1 MSQFLEFTVL
11 GLILGSVYAI
21 SATGLVVTYTTSG
34 VFNFAHG
41 AVGMIAA
48 YGYWELVTHHVPA
61 ALAMVL
67 IILVGA
73 PLLGVII
80 EWLLMRRLLGD
91 TGERPIMVTLGLL
104 SILIG
109 MALVVFGENRGDTL
123 NPLVGGTFRIL
134 GVGVTSQDLVIAG
147 AAAAIAVALRV
158 LFHSFR
164 LGVALR
170 AVVDDPELL
179 ATSGASPVAM
189 SRTGWVLGSV
199 LAALAGVLL
208 AQQQQTSLDTYTLAL
223 LVVSGFA
230 AAVFGRLRSVP
241 LTYAGGLVLGL
252 AVIYFGSY
260 AQPHLGSWGPDLSA
274 ALPMI
279 FLFGVLIAL
288 PSVRLRAVGK
298 LTTLRPPRVASGWE
312 SLAAAAAFFLVAV
325 ACSLTLS
332 GTVVGGNSSFGVVL
346 DHTMAYGIVGLS
358 LVLLIGYAGQ
368 VSLCQ
373 FAFMGIGAFLMGKVA
388 GGGSLLGLLLAVV
401 VCAAIG
407 ALIALP
413 TVRLRGLYF
422 ALATFA
428 FADAAY
434 TGIFPDT
441 RVLGQ
446 GLNVGQ
452 IVLPGLSFGGNRA
465 VFLLLAGAFVLSAL
479 LVLAIRR
486 SLFGRRLVALQ
497 DSPAAYATVGLNAA
511 FTKVAVFAIAAGLAG
526 LAGAL
531 YGTAAGIV
539 GTSDFDIFT
548 GVIFVLFVVVWGVRT
563 VSGAFLAALSFA
575 VLTHVWTNGVGL
587 FAGAGIVLIGWAPN
601 GIIGMTWLSRLV
613 PHRPGAGRRA
623 STHDAASLVGVVD
636 TREGDIRAAG

>member
-312 SLAAAAAFFLVAV
+312 SLVAAAAFFLVAV

>member
-465 VFLLLAGAFVLSAL
+465 VFLLLAGAFALSAL

-623 STHDAASLVGVVD
+623 PTPDAASLVGVVE

>member
-134 GVGVTSQDLVIAG
+134 GVGVTSQDLVIAA
-147 AAAAIAVALRV
+147 AAAAIAIALRV

-465 VFLLLAGAFVLSAL
+465 VFLLLAGAFALSAL

-613 PHRPGAGRRA
+613 PHRPGAGRRVPT
-623 STHDAASLVGVVD
+623 SDAASLVGVVE

>member
-147 AAAAIAVALRV
+147 AAAAIAIALRV
-158 LFHSFR
+158 LFHSLR

-312 SLAAAAAFFLVAV
+312 SLIAAAAFCLVAV
-325 ACSLTLS
+325 VCSLTLS

-358 LVLLIGYAGQ
+358 LILLIGYAGQ

-373 FAFMGIGAFLMGKVA
+373 FSFMGIGAFLMGKVA

-465 VFLLLAGAFVLSAL
+465 VFLLLAGAFALSAL

-601 GIIGMTWLSRLV
+601 GILGMTWLSRLV

-623 STHDAASLVGVVD
+623 STHDAAPLVGVVE
-636 TREGDIRAAG
+636 TREGDIRAAR

>member
-134 GVGVTSQDLVIAG
+134 GVGVTSQDLVIAA
-147 AAAAIAVALRV
+147 AAAAIAIALRV

-465 VFLLLAGAFVLSAL
+465 VFLLLAGAFALSAL

-623 STHDAASLVGVVD
+623 PTPDAASLVGVVE